1 MKNFES
7 SEDYL
12 EKILMLK
19 NKNGKVRSIDIVD
32 DMNFSRASVSVA
44 MKKLKENN
52 YIVFDEDGYID
63 LTNDGYKIA
72 SSIYERHMLIA
83 NLLMEIGVSS
93 NQAFDDACKIEHN
106 LSQESFLALKSH
118 YNNIKK

>member
-12 EKILMLK
+12 ERILMLK

-52 YIVFDEDGYID
+52 YIVFDEDGYIN

>member
-12 EKILMLK
+12 ERILMLK

>member
-1 MKNFES
+1 
-7 SEDYL
+7 
-12 EKILMLK
+12 
-19 NKNGKVRSIDIVD
+19 
-32 DMNFSRASVSVA
+32 

>member
-12 EKILMLK
+12 ERILMLK

-52 YIVFDEDGYID
+52 YIVFDEDCYID

>member
-12 EKILMLK
+12 ERILMLK
-19 NKNGKVRSIDIVD
+19 NKNGKVRSIDIVE

-83 NLLMEIGVSS
+83 NLLMKIGVSS

-106 LSQESFLALKSH
+106 LSQESFLALKNY

>member
-1 MKNFES
+1 
-7 SEDYL
+7 
-12 EKILMLK
+12 MLK

>member
-12 EKILMLK
+12 ERILMLK

-83 NLLMEIGVSS
+83 NLLMQIGVSS

>member
-1 MKNFES
+1 MKNFAS

-12 EKILMLK
+12 ERILMLK

>member
-12 EKILMLK
+12 ERILMLK
-19 NKNGKVRSIDIVD
+19 NKNGIVRSIDIVE

-52 YIVFDEDGYID
+52 YIVFDDDGYID

-83 NLLMEIGVSS
+83 NLLMKIGVSS

-106 LSQESFLALKSH
+106 LSQESFLALKNY

>member
-12 EKILMLK
+12 ERILMLK

-44 MKKLKENN
+44 MKKFKENN

>member
-1 MKNFES
+1 
-7 SEDYL
+7 
-12 EKILMLK
+12 
-19 NKNGKVRSIDIVD
+19 
-32 DMNFSRASVSVA
+32 MNFSRASVSVA

>member
-12 EKILMLK
+12 ERILMLK

-93 NQAFDDACKIEHN
+93 KQAFDDACKIEHN

>member
-1 MKNFES
+1 MQYSIEES
-7 SEDYL
+7 ALIGGLIAEY
-12 EKILMLK
+12 
-19 NKNGKVRSIDIVD
+19 
-32 DMNFSRASVSVA
+32 FSRASVSVA